1 MNYSVVEFE
10 NSYATYIK
18 SGTLDVKEKQKKG
31 GLYSELKNHPG
42 ATHESSIQIFEA
54 FSCGKGGVYKGVRR
68 EIMSSNAA
76 FTAFFRPRRR
86 RRRGT
91 AVTTQIRRGSAAVV
105 AAHRR

>member
-10 NSYATYIK
+10 NSFATYIK
-18 SGTLDVKEKQKKG
+18 SGTLDIKENKKRG
-31 GLYSELKNHPG
+31 ELYSELKNHPG

-86 RRRGT
+86 RRGIYGT
-91 AVTTQIRRGSAAVV
+91 AVTTQMRCGSAATV
-105 AAHRR
+105 AHT

>member
-18 SGTLDVKEKQKKG
+18 SDTLDVKENKKRG

-86 RRRGT
+86 RRWHSGDDAMRCEL
-91 AVTTQIRRGSAAVV
+91 AAA